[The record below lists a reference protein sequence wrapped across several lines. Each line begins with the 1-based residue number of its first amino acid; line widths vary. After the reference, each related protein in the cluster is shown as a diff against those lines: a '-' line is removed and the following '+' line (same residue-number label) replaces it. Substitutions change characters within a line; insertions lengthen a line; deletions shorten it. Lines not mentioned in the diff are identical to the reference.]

1 MRQIDREHESK
12 SEKYEIFHFVNLDSQ
27 EMVYEI
33 HEFDTDT
40 IFFSQIHSQIRIADE
55 ILLWFDA

>member
-12 SEKYEIFHFVNLDSQ
+12 SEKYEITRVVNLDYQ
-27 EMVYEI
+27 EIVYEN
-33 HEFDTDT
+33 HKFDTDT

-55 ILLWFDA
+55 ILL